1 MEGRLL
7 TFHPEKTI
15 ILAGAGISMKEP
27 ALLPGG
33 RDLTE
38 FCLKMAVGEDAA
50 KRIQEIWSEVS
61 KRVAEDSGFVYP
73 FMRLEIILDNVNKME
88 WMIEGPRL
96 LDGFQSGPKM

>member
-38 FCLKMAVGEDAA
+38 
-50 KRIQEIWSEVS
+50 
-61 KRVAEDSGFVYP
+61 SGYRRFGVRSRRGWRKTADLSI
-73 FMRLEIILDNVNKME
+73 RL
-88 WMIEGPRL
+88 
-96 LDGFQSGPKM
+96 